1 MGTSTYYY
9 FTRWV
14 EAFPLPNQEAST
26 VATKLVEDIFL
37 RFSVPEQLHS
47 DQGRQFEAHLITE
60 ICKLLHIHKTRTT
73 PYHPHWLKGSTE
85 PYSICWLYVLKITHW
100 TGNTT
105 FDLSA
110 WSTIAVYNPRQV
122 TLHFI

>member
-1 MGTSTYYY
+1 MGGSIS
-9 FTRWV
+9 FT
-14 EAFPLPNQEAST
+14 NQEAST

-37 RFSVPEQLHS
+37 WFSVPEQLHY

-60 ICKLLHIHKTRTT
+60 ICTLLHIHKTRTT
-73 PYHPHWLKGSTE
+73 PYHPQCDGLVERFNRTLLNMLA
-85 PYSICWLYVLKITHW
+85 IYVLKITHW

-105 FDLSA
+105 FNLSV
-110 WSTIAVYNPRQV
+110 WPTIAVYNPRQV